1 MFCPGPDTTRPHFHF
16 VSNKPRFVP
25 LLWWR
30 GTITPST
37 NKPIIYPENEQK
49 VTKGRAGI
57 RWDSVVKKAWKDNRG
72 KQAKVLSIQKVGGY
86 KTEVKVRIEIRERPA
101 LIR

>member
-1 MFCPGPDTTRPHFHF
+1 MSAIVDTA
-16 VSNKPRFVP
+16 VWK
-25 LLWWR
+25 
-30 GTITPST
+30 
-37 NKPIIYPENEQK
+37 K
-49 VTKGRAGI
+49 VTKWKAGI
-57 RWDSVVKKAWKDNRG
+57 RWDRVVKKAWKDNRG